1 MRLGCTYLIL
11 ALLPLCICRTVMG
24 QEVVFSHDGG
34 YYADTFCL
42 SMQLFPATETYTIH
56 YTLNGNEP
64 TECDAQYT
72 APLPLT
78 AACYST
84 SDIYR
89 VQTVPDSRWYEPQGV
104 EHIVVVRAAAF
115 DADGYRRTPV
125 NTQAYVIDSLLGRKI
140 QLPIVSLCV
149 DSLSLFD
156 YDTGLFVRGW
166 YHNPALPYNTG
177 NYFQKGRDWERVA
190 AFAFY
195 DTTGDVLVQDCG
207 LRTHGNSQ
215 RVLAQKGISL
225 YARRE
230 YGSNSFRYP
239 FFANSS
245 STNSSFNIH
254 HSTLNSYRRLV
265 LRPWKTSWSA
275 AGVEDWLC
283 QQLAEPLRCD
293 NLASRPVVLFLNG
306 EYWGVYFL
314 EEKADEHYVEEHYG
328 VESREVDFL
337 AYWGDEV
344 ENGAAARWDALY
356 DWLQKADL
364 TDSGNYNYLASQVD
378 IDALLDYMLFQILV
392 LNDDWP
398 VNNVRFWAAEGHPWR
413 WVFFDGDGALASF
426 PRSAA
431 ILDYMTYR
439 VPKQVTH
446 TSPRST
452 LLFRRLYDNE
462 CFRRHSLE
470 RLSEIVAT
478 YFAYENTAPILQS
491 IVDEVAAEVPYQIAR
506 FGTPSSMAKWKVS
519 VSLIDDFLRKE
530 PEAMLNEYAL
540 YFGFSTGIVDTVTI
554 VGDRVLHFE
563 SSTAGKHSL
572 TVFDI
577 NGRVV
582 HQAEV
587 KAVPGAND
595 VPLPTLPHG
604 TYYVHLSA
612 AKTTLR
618 WNR

>member
-1 MRLGCTYLIL
+1 MRSGCTYLIL

-34 YYADTFCL
+34 RYADTFSL
-42 SMQLFPATETYTIH
+42 GMHVEYFPGPTQLLTIH

-78 AACYST
+78 SACYST

-89 VQTVPDSRWYEPQGV
+89 VQTVPDSRWYEPRDV

-125 NTQAYVIDSLLGRKI
+125 NTQAYVIDSLLGRRI
-140 QLPIVSLCV
+140 QLPVVSLCA

-156 YDTGLFVRGW
+156 YDTGIFVRGW
-166 YHNPALPYNTG
+166 NYNPALPYNTG
-177 NYFQKGRDWERVA
+177 NYFQKGRDWERRA
-190 AFAFY
+190 SFAFY

-215 RVLAQKGISL
+215 RVLAQKGMSL
-225 YARRE
+225 YARRD
-230 YGSNSFRYP
+230 YGNREFKYRIFP
-239 FFANSS
+239 DRRQDR
-245 STNSSFNIH
+245 
-254 HSTLNSYRRLV
+254 YRRLV

-328 VESREVDFL
+328 VERREVDFL

-344 ENGAAARWDALY
+344 ENGGAARWNALY
-356 DWLQKADL
+356 EWLEKADL
-364 TDSGNYNYLASQVD
+364 KDDRNYEYLASQVD
-378 IDALLDYMLFQILV
+378 IDALMDYMLMQILV

-398 VNNVRFWAAEGHPWR
+398 VNNVRFWAAEDHPWR

-439 VPKQVTH
+439 VPKQITH

-452 LLFRRLYDNE
+452 LLFRRLYDNDM
-462 CFRRHSLE
+462 FRRRSLE

-478 YFAYENTAPILQS
+478 HFAYENTAPILQR

-530 PEAMLNEYAL
+530 PVAMLNEYAI
-540 YFGFSTGIVDTVTI
+540 YFGFSTGISDTMSIVD
-554 VGDRVLHFE
+554 GKVLHFE
-563 SSTAGKHSL
+563 SSTAGKHML
-572 TVFDI
+572 TVFDV

-582 HQAEV
+582 HQTEV
-587 KAVPGAND
+587 QATVGPND
-595 VPLPTLPHG
+595 VALPLLPSG

-612 AKTTLR
+612 ARLSLR

>member
-1 MRLGCTYLIL
+1 MRSGCTYLIL
-11 ALLPLCICRTVMG
+11 ALLPLCICCTVMG

-34 YYADTFCL
+34 RYVDTFSL
-42 SMQLFPATETYTIH
+42 GMHVEYFPGPTQPLTIH

-78 AACYST
+78 AECYSM

-89 VQTVPDSRWYEPQGV
+89 VQTVPDSRWYEPNGV

-115 DADGYRRTPV
+115 DVDGYRRTPV
-125 NTQAYVIDSLLGRKI
+125 NTQAYVIDSLLGRRI
-140 QLPIVSLCV
+140 QLPVVSLCT
-149 DSLSLFD
+149 DSLCLFD
-156 YDTGLFVRGW
+156 YDTGIFVRGW
-166 YHNPALPYNTG
+166 NYNPALPYNTG
-177 NYFQKGRDWERVA
+177 NYFQKGRDWERRA
-190 AFAFY
+190 SFAFY

-225 YARRE
+225 YARRD

-245 STNSSFNIH
+245 FNIH
-254 HSTLNSYRRLV
+254 HSTLDSYRRLV
-265 LRPWKTSWSA
+265 LRPWKTSWSE

-306 EYWGVYFL
+306 EYWGIYFI

-328 VESREVDFL
+328 VENREVDFL

-344 ENGAAARWDALY
+344 ENGSDARWNAFY
-356 DWLQKADL
+356 EWLEKADMK
-364 TDSGNYNYLASQVD
+364 DDRNYEYLASQVD
-378 IDALLDYMLFQILV
+378 IDALMDYMLMQILV

-398 VNNVRFWAAEGHPWR
+398 VNNVRFWAAEDHPWR

-439 VPKQVTH
+439 VPKQITH

-462 CFRRHSLE
+462 KFRRRSLE

-478 YFAYENTAPILQS
+478 HFAYETTAPILQS
-491 IVDEVAAEVPYQIAR
+491 IVDEVSSEVPYQIAR

-530 PEAMLNEYAL
+530 PVAMLNEYAI
-540 YFGFSTGIVDTVTI
+540 YFGFSTGISDTMSIVD
-554 VGDRVLHFE
+554 GKALHFV
-563 SSTAGKHSL
+563 SSTVGKHVL
-572 TVFDI
+572 TVFDV

-582 HQAEV
+582 HQTEV
-587 KAVPGAND
+587 QATAGPND
-595 VPLPTLPHG
+595 VALPLLPHG
-604 TYYVHLSA
+604 TYFVHLSA
-612 AKTTLR
+612 AGMSLR